1 MFDWNDLRYF
11 LAVAR
16 EGSTIAAAKSLKVSQ
31 STVHRRLEELQ
42 TRVGSHLVVRHATG
56 YRLTALGAEL
66 LPLAERAEAAMA
78 GFARFATA
86 ADTGLAGAIRL
97 TCADAVGFR
106 LVKSGL
112 LDAFQLRHPGIKVEL
127 LMSDRFLDIA
137 KGEADVAIRAG
148 RPSDESLVGRKLVD
162 IPWGLFASSEYVD
175 RHGTFKSLDEIAAHH
190 VIELEGA
197 MAEAPP
203 GRWMSAN
210 CGKAKVAGRCNSV
223 TSALMTVRSG
233 VGIAPLPIPTGSA
246 DADLRLLLTLPNITM
261 SHFLLTHPDLRR
273 MPRIKAFFDFM
284 AAEIISVR
292 HALTGT
298 K

>member
-1 MFDWNDLRYF
+1 MIRATSSPLP
-11 LAVAR
+11 AK
-16 EGSTIAAAKSLKVSQ
+16 GSTITAAKSLKVSQ
-31 STVHRRLEELQ
+31 STVHRRLEQLQ
-42 TRVGSHLVVRHATG
+42 ARIGGHLVVRHATG
-56 YRLTALGAEL
+56 YRLTELGTEL
-66 LPLAERAEAAMA
+66 VPWAERAEAAMA
-78 GFARFATA
+78 AFARFATA
-86 ADTGLAGAIRL
+86 TDTGLAGTIRL

-112 LDAFQLRHPGIKVEL
+112 LDAFQLRHPGVRVEL
-127 LMSDRFLDIA
+127 LMSDRFLVIA

-148 RPSDESLVGRKLVD
+148 RQSDESLVGRKLVD
-162 IPWGLFASSEYVD
+162 IPWGLFASSDYVG
-175 RHGTFKSLDEIAAHH
+175 RYGSLKSLDHIAGHR

-197 MAEAPP
+197 IADTAP

-210 CGKAKVAGRCNSV
+210 CGKAKVAGHCDSV
-223 TSALMTVRSG
+223 TSALMSVKSG
-233 VGIAPLPIPTGSA
+233 VGIAPLPIPLGSA

-284 AAEIISVR
+284 ATETTAVR
-292 HALTGT
+292 HALTGA